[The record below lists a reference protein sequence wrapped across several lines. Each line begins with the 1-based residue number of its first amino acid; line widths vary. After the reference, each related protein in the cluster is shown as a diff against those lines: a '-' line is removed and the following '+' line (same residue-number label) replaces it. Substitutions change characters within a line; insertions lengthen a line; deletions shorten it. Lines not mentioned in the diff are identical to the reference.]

1 MTNYIINPIYFYLA
15 NIADVVGSILL
26 LFSLIAIVLIG
37 LICMFWGLDNAVDI
51 FNMDDDEKATFK
63 KFKKFMAISLIF
75 LSIGIAI
82 PSKRTCIEMLIA
94 SNVTY
99 ENVSETKEEVYEFID
114 YVVDKLDTSDEE

>member
-15 NIADVVGSILL
+15 NIADTVGSILL
-26 LFSLIAIVLIG
+26 LFSLIAIALIG
-37 LICMFWGLDNAVDI
+37 LICVFWGLDNAVDI

-99 ENVSETKEEVYEFID
+99 ENVSETKEEVYEFVD